1 MTVSDGAAGESTSDL
16 HCALRREQLR
26 AHRVQELWLDTQAAL
41 VETQEQLQA
50 ALRAAQAQSLEADR
64 LQRPLVVRIA
74 RLGEEVAQL
83 RASLVEREAAERAL
97 AQRMRIARQQLDA
110 PSPLR
115 AAYLRA
121 EGTTIADACRAG
133 ALHWLPLIFR
143 SVQAPGHTIGKVEA
157 RLVRL
162 GGRVGLQL
170 VKREGMTPALHV
182 WQPDVG
188 TPSERGCEVMS
199 LFPDDTRDEAPL
211 SLMGTADRSFVEALV
226 ARIELGLSA
235 ANADKDNWLPTAI
248 MLREKLLRQPARWR
262 FDSVR
267 AERGPEPG
275 GLDLCFENVA
285 YGAFRSQRVTVRWR
299 AEATDGVAFEV
310 LAPGRGHDAPIVS
323 AWPLLDSGA
332 LAATWPIPFTTRS
345 ESRDRQLRH
354 WTALTEPDRQVTR
367 ALIGALPAAAQA
379 ASAAGLAGTRLSDD
393 IARIEKAMRDADRR
407 AGNSWLRRLSPR

>member
-1 MTVSDGAAGESTSDL
+1 MTGSVHTAGESASDL
-16 HCALRREQLR
+16 RSALQREQTH
-26 AHRVQELWLDTQAAL
+26 AHRVQGLWLDTQAAL

-50 ALRAAQAQSLEADR
+50 ALRAAQGQSLEADR
-64 LQRPLVVRIA
+64 LQRPLVVRVA

-83 RASLVEREAAERAL
+83 RASLVERKAAEQAL
-97 AQRMRIARQQLDA
+97 AQRLRMARQQLDA

-121 EGTTIADACRAG
+121 EGPTIADPGRAG
-133 ALHWLPLIFR
+133 ALHWLPLTFR
-143 SVQAPGHTIGKVEA
+143 SVGAPGRAVGKVEA

-170 VKREGMTPALHV
+170 VKREGMTPALHA

-188 TPSERGCEVMS
+188 EPPEDGCEVMS

-226 ARIELGLSA
+226 ARIELGLASA
-235 ANADKDNWLPTAI
+235 SADGSDWLPMAVI
-248 MLREKLLRQPARWR
+248 LREKLLRQPARWR
-262 FDSVR
+262 FDRVH
-267 AERGPEPG
+267 AERGPDPG
-275 GLDLCFENVA
+275 STDLCFENVV
-285 YGAFRSQRVTVRWR
+285 YGAFRSNRVTVRWR
-299 AEATDGVAFEV
+299 AEAPDGAALEV
-310 LAPGRGHDAPIVS
+310 LAPERGHDAPIVS

-354 WTALTEPDRQVTR
+354 WTALIEPDRQVTR

-407 AGNSWLRRLSPR
+407 AGNSWLRRLRPR